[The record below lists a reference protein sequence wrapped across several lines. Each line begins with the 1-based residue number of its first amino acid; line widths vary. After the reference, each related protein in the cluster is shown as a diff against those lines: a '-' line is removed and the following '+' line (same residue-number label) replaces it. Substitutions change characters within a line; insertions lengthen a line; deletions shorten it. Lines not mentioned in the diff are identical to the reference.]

1 LQFNNVHFQ
10 VYIGAVN
17 ELAVLSDSELLP
29 LHSVSTG
36 PVRDSPLCSVDG
48 SSCLKDAVL
57 RDTDNHNKVLQVL
70 PDAVLQC
77 GSVRQ
82 GTCSFHSLRNLSLTS
97 SGDVPV
103 AAISPTASCVSL
115 KLSSQ
120 LLAIAVSHR
129 GGFPYRD
136 QFQLLPALSF
146 RAFLYE
152 MQRSLEGEAAVFLR
166 AELRS
171 SFAVRYINI
180 FPLRAL
186 RFHCC
191 HTTPG
196 NQTEQICAQVAKLL
210 RFCDNDTR

>member
-120 LLAIAVSHR
+120 LLAIAVSHS
-129 GGFPYRD
+129 GDSPYRD
-136 QFQLLPALSF
+136 PFPAVALRELPGLSVVN
-146 RAFLYE
+146 AG
-152 MQRSLEGEAAVFLR
+152 SLEGEAAVFLR

-171 SFAVRYINI
+171 SFAVRYLNI
-180 FPLRAL
+180 FHYEHYVFIAAIQPQETRQSRSA
-186 RFHCC
+186 
-191 HTTPG
+191 P
-196 NQTEQICAQVAKLL
+196 QVAKLL